1 MGANRHTYEY
11 KSTIY
16 THTHINGQIQVSQ
29 KNDETELQHLHELV
43 TRLPPLS
50 AGQRLPCVCYSNMM
64 KICWMHQGT
73 ILFVWLAL
81 IIITLVDFA
90 HSLSPLKTSRQRRL
104 PSAVHDR
111 SSVLPSSR
119 TTALM
124 FSPVDSVFKLVLPQ
138 QHRRNGV
145 ESSIEAA
152 LILTDKKR
160 QEEWKKDIGIKYPLI
175 PSFVVDVC
183 INSMSGA
190 FESIAPAE
198 LQALLRPG
206 GLEKA
211 RPELE
216 QGIVTSLEKQQVW
229 QGIPLK
235 QDDKR
240 QFLQYIVTMALDY
253 VLRDAEL
260 ALAAPTAKLR
270 ALDAQKRD
278 VQRFMTRR
286 QLLEYR
292 IQTYPLRMALLGATF
307 LYVIY
312 TMYESTKHTWL
323 MSRMTRAVVCG
334 VTHVGML
341 MKNAGNIFGVSSKQ
355 SLQKKAL
362 RRFMRRC

>member
-1 MGANRHTYEY
+1 
-11 KSTIY
+11 
-16 THTHINGQIQVSQ
+16 
-29 KNDETELQHLHELV
+29 
-43 TRLPPLS
+43 
-50 AGQRLPCVCYSNMM
+50 M
-64 KICWMHQGT
+64 KLLWMHHGT
-73 ILFVWLAL
+73 IVFVWLAL
-81 IIITLVDFA
+81 MIIARVDVADSF
-90 HSLSPLKTSRQRRL
+90 SPLKSSRQRF
-104 PSAVHDR
+104 PDEAHR
-111 SSVLPSSR
+111 SSVVPISR
-119 TTALM
+119 KTALG

-138 QHRRNGV
+138 QNRRNGV

-152 LILTDKKR
+152 MILTDKKR

-183 INSMSGA
+183 VDSMSGA

-198 LQALLRPG
+198 LQAVLRPG

-240 QFLQYIVTMALDY
+240 QFLQYIVNMALGY

-270 ALDAQKRD
+270 ALDAQKREI
-278 VQRFMTRR
+278 QRYMTRR
-286 QLLEYR
+286 QLLWYR
-292 IQTYPLRMALLGATF
+292 IQTYPVQMALFGATF
-307 LYVIY
+307 LYIIY

-323 MSRMTRAVVCG
+323 MSKITGTVVRG
-334 VTHVGML
+334 ITHVGMM
-341 MKNAGNIFGVSSKQ
+341 MKNAFNVFGMSSKQ
-355 SLQKKAL
+355 SLKKKAI
-362 RRFMRRC
+362 RRVVRR